1 MTGFLFSAIIK
12 SSRERSKK
20 KMTNHDI
27 QEIQKLKKFK
37 NFIKWFR
44 TLSKE
49 EQEHLMKI
57 RWKGSSKETI
67 ERKKKNDNN

>member
-1 MTGFLFSAIIK
+1 
-12 SSRERSKK
+12 
-20 KMTNHDI
+20 MTNHDI

-57 RWKGSSKETI
+57 RWKGSNKETI